1 MLGVNGWGGWGGA
14 LMDDNHN
21 GVLRLDA
28 PVFLTTRSFLMLT
41 LAMPEANIKD
51 SV

>member
-1 MLGVNGWGGWGGA
+1 MGRGA

-21 GVLRLDA
+21 GVIRLDA
-28 PVFLTTRSFLMLT
+28 PVSLTTTRSFLMLT